1 MRLTTATIKSLELP
15 PGVGDKTYFDEDL
28 PGFGVRL
35 RLGGSRKWVVVYDFA
50 GKTKKFTLGA
60 VGTLDPGEARKRA
73 KDILA
78 ARTLGRDPATEK
90 QAARE
95 RATETFGALLPGFLA
110 HKQVQL
116 RPRSFKET

>member
-1 MRLTTATIKSLELP
+1 MRLTIASIKTLTLP
-15 PGVGDKTYFDEDL
+15 SGVRDKTYFDDDL

-35 RLGGSRKWVVVYDFA
+35 RDGGSRKWIVQYDFG
-50 GKTKKFTLGA
+50 GKTRKFTLGA
-60 VGTLDPGEARKRA
+60 VGTLEFGEARKRA

-90 QAARE
+90 QEARE
-95 RATETFGALLPGFLA
+95 RASETFGALLPRYLA

-116 RPRSFKET
+116 